1 MAQNKK
7 EEVVEVQVEKEQP
20 ATKEKKIKKVK
31 LISRND
37 FDVFIK
43 YYDQEFCISPRG
55 EVVCDE
61 QGIKSTL
68 PTGIF
73 KVSV

>member
-20 ATKEKKIKKVK
+20 ATEEKKIKKVK

-55 EVVCDE
+55 K
-61 QGIKSTL
+61 QNSIS
-68 PTGIF
+68 
-73 KVSV
+73 